1 MWASILPE
9 DDIAWNLNFV
19 VSRRRVKQT
28 VFRVKPGFRDVEYIV
43 VIVNNLFAAQLA
55 QTNTMHAGDV

>member
-1 MWASILPE
+1 MRASILPE

-19 VSRRRVKQT
+19 VSRRRVK
-28 VFRVKPGFRDVEYIV
+28 PGFRDVEYIV
-43 VIVNNLFAAQLA
+43 VIVSNLFAAQLA